1 MAVLFYIN
9 TSILLLLLI
18 ETLEQFSALFFSSIN
33 ESTQS
38 IPTTNCISFR
48 FYMQPGLFTCW
59 HSDVFTCYFHST
71 ISAIFV
77 SYLQFFKDFF

>member
-59 HSDVFTCYFHST
+59 HSVMSLPV
-71 ISAIFV
+71 IFIARSV
-77 SYLQFFKDFF
+77 PSS